1 MAGNVEGVSSDV
13 ENPVVGQTHRTTGE
27 GPIPIGSRGLTMIQ
41 KIFSLEPGPYLMI
54 WNKLFVISCIFAVY
68 MDPFFFYFLIIDQ
81 HKKCLQMDK
90 NLTIVVFLVRSLND
104 FIFLVHLICEICYN
118 VTVKNEPSTTVGQT
132 GGNSVTKSKIRKFIA
147 QKMPWLTVFT
157 VIDFLALIPL
167 PQLLMVVMFYNKK
180 GSGLVEHLSFLNFF
194 LLCQYVPRI
203 YLVYLSAKVFKM
215 THGIWAKGL
224 YNLILYI
231 LVSHILEAFWY
242 LFSIERELTCWHM
255 ACVKWSNNHRECVST
270 FHCDDKRTTADIIIL
285 DKHCPLKPDGLFNFG
300 IFLDFLK
307 NQNTEQ
313 INFRKKLFYCFW
325 WGLRNLSTFGTNLT
339 TSTYVWE
346 NLFVVF
352 ISVVALLLFT
362 YLIGNV
368 QTFMQLEATKQE
380 ERRRK
385 YAKDD
390 VNRWMS
396 RNEVP
401 DVIKGQI
408 LSTIE
413 QEFEQLSDADLHNSL
428 FYILPKNIRTNL
440 MLCLCMKTLKK
451 VKKLQNMADE
461 VLKSMCDCLKPVTYN
476 KNDFV
481 FRMGDPV
488 DCMLFI
494 IEGTV
499 WTCALSDS
507 QAGQGISSLA
517 TKRLVKGDFYGEEL
531 LDCASDSFTELP
543 ASGKHVKCQTKV
555 EAFLLMA
562 NDLDAVV
569 SEHRLKWEENE
580 MRSQEVEI
588 MAPSTI
594 PTAYRRALKP
604 FP

>member
-1 MAGNVEGVSSDV
+1 MATSDA
-13 ENPVVGQTHRTTGE
+13 ENPLAEKDGS
-27 GPIPIGSRGLTMIQ
+27 GSRELTLIQ
-41 KIFSLEPGPYLMI
+41 EIFSLERGRYLII
-54 WNKLFVISCIFAVY
+54 WNKLFVTSCIFAVY
-68 MDPFFFYFLIIDQ
+68 LDPFFFYVLIIDQ
-81 HKKCLQMDK
+81 RKKCLQMDK
-90 NLTIVVFLVRSLND
+90 TLSIVAFLVRSLTD
-104 FIFLVHLICEICYN
+104 FVFLVHLICEICYN
-118 VTVKNEPSTTVGQT
+118 VSVKSKRSTAVGQIE
-132 GGNSVTKSKIRKFIA
+132 GNSVTKLKIRKFIA

-167 PQLLMVVMFYNKK
+167 PQLLMVVMFYNMK
-180 GSGLVEHLSFLNFF
+180 GSGFVEHLSFLNFF
-194 LLCQYVPRI
+194 LLCQYFPRI
-203 YLVYLSAKVFKM
+203 YRIYLSAKEFKR
-215 THGIWAKGL
+215 TNGIWAKGL

-231 LVSHILEAFWY
+231 LASHVLGAFWY

-255 ACVKWSNNHRECVST
+255 ACVKSGNNFRECMST
-270 FHCDDKRTTADIIIL
+270 FHCDNQRTTTKYITIL
-285 DKHCPLKPDGLFNFG
+285 DKYCPLNNSDGGLFNFG
-300 IFLDFLK
+300 IFLDSLK
-307 NQNTEQ
+307 DRNTEH
-313 INFRKKLFYCFW
+313 INFGKKFFYCFW

-339 TSTYVWE
+339 TSTYVYE

-352 ISVVALLLFT
+352 ISIVGLLLFT

-385 YAKDD
+385 YAQDD
-390 VNRWMS
+390 VDKWMS
-396 RNEVP
+396 INEVP
-401 DVIKGQI
+401 DHIKRQI
-408 LSTIE
+408 LSSIEE
-413 QEFEQLSDADLHNSL
+413 QELEQESDADLHNSL
-428 FYILPKNIRTNL
+428 FYIRPKNIRPHQ
-440 MLCLCMKTLKK
+440 MLRFYMKRLKK

-476 KNDFV
+476 KNKFV

-488 DCMLFI
+488 DCILFI

-499 WTCALSDS
+499 WTYALSDS

-517 TKRLVKGDFYGEEL
+517 TKRLVKGDFYGVEL
-531 LDCASDSFTELP
+531 LDCATDSFTELP

-588 MAPSTI
+588 MAT
-594 PTAYRRALKP
+594 
-604 FP
+604 